1 MLRDEK
7 LNGRFVSRAQR
18 SASPLHSYPRALS
31 IPSRVSKNAS
41 VVKIAL
47 IVIALLLTETSY
59 AASGNAASGSFSQKQ
74 ITTFVKTVTTE
85 LELSK
90 NWKASFANT
99 AGTKLY
105 CNSVVL
111 GEGVRAGNRGLYT
124 WFTCSAMHELNV
136 TKTPTADLS
145 CTGFSSPVW
154 IQPKTGSIDFK
165 AVSYGPEYVAFR
177 TSAPAPVQTLMDSTY
192 NQMNTRTP
200 RVIVARATH
209 GTFVSN
215 MVASQRNCQ

>member
-1 MLRDEK
+1 MLRNEK
-7 LNGRFVSRAQR
+7 QNGRFISHVQR
-18 SASPLHSYPRALS
+18 SASPLHSFARAFSHPSRAL
-31 IPSRVSKNAS
+31 KNAS
-41 VVKIAL
+41 VLKVVL
-47 IVIALLLTETSY
+47 IILALLFTETSF
-59 AASGNAASGSFSQKQ
+59 AASGNATSGGFSQKQ

-99 AGTKLY
+99 AGSKLY

-124 WFTCSAMHELNV
+124 WFTCSAMHKLDA
-136 TKTPTADLS
+136 TKASSTALA

-154 IQPKTGSIDFK
+154 IQPTATSINFQ
-165 AVSYGPEYVAFR
+165 AVSSGTEYLAFR

-192 NQMNTRTP
+192 NQLNSGAP
-200 RVIVARATH
+200 RVVVARATQ
-209 GTFVSN
+209 GAATTST
-215 MVASQRNCQ
+215 VAQNNCQ

>member
-7 LNGRFVSRAQR
+7 LNGRFISHAQR
-18 SASPLHSYPRALS
+18 SASPLHSSARALS
-31 IPSRVSKNAS
+31 TSSRVSKNIS
-41 VVKIAL
+41 VVKVAL

-59 AASGNAASGSFSQKQ
+59 AANGNATSGGFSQKQ
-74 ITTFVKTVTTE
+74 ITTLVKTVTTE

-90 NWKASFANT
+90 NWKTSFTDT

-111 GEGVRAGNRGLYT
+111 GEGVLAGNRGLYT
-124 WFTCSAMHELNV
+124 WFTCSAMHKLNV
-136 TKTPTADLS
+136 TKKSSTALA

-154 IQPKTGSIDFK
+154 IQPKAGSIDFK

-177 TSAPAPVQTLMDSTY
+177 TSAPAPVRTLMDSTFS
-192 NQMNTRTP
+192 QMNTGAP
-200 RVIVARATH
+200 RVIIARASH
-209 GTFVSN
+209 GTSASN
-215 MVASQRNCQ
+215 TAVSQRSC

>member
-7 LNGRFVSRAQR
+7 LNGRLVSYAQR
-18 SASPLHSYPRALS
+18 SASPLHSYTRAF
-31 IPSRVSKNAS
+31 SKQARTFKSAS
-41 VVKIAL
+41 VLKVAL
-47 IVIALLLTETSY
+47 ILVSLLLAETSF
-59 AASGNAASGSFSQKQ
+59 AATGNATSRSFSQKQ

-99 AGTKLY
+99 AGSNLY

-124 WFTCSAMHELNV
+124 WFTCSAMHKLNV
-136 TKTPTADLS
+136 TKTSGTALA

-154 IQPKTGSIDFK
+154 IQPTAGAIDFQ

-177 TSAPAPVQTLMDSTY
+177 TSAPTPIQTLMDSTY
-192 NQMNTRTP
+192 NQMNSGTQ
-200 RVIVARATH
+200 RVVVGRATQ
-209 GTFVSN
+209 G
-215 MVASQRNCQ
+215 ASTSASVPAQRNCQ

>member
-7 LNGRFVSRAQR
+7 QNERLISHVQR
-18 SASPLHSYPRALS
+18 SASPLRSSARS
-31 IPSRVSKNAS
+31 FSPSRAFKNAS
-41 VVKIAL
+41 VLKISL
-47 IVIALLLTETSY
+47 IVLALLFTETSF
-59 AASGNAASGSFSQKQ
+59 AASGNATSGGFSQKQ

-99 AGTKLY
+99 AGGKLY

-111 GEGVRAGNRGLYT
+111 GEGVRAGNPGLYT
-124 WFTCSAMHELNV
+124 WFTCSAMHRLDT
-136 TKTPTADLS
+136 TKASSTTLA

-154 IQPKTGSIDFK
+154 IQPTSTSINFQ
-165 AVSYGPEYVAFR
+165 AVSFGPEYLAFR

-192 NQMNTRTP
+192 NQLNSRSS
-200 RVIVARATH
+200 RVVVARATQ
-209 GTFVSN
+209 GAATPSAAAQN
-215 MVASQRNCQ
+215 NCQ